1 MNALYRF
8 AREMSLR
15 QVRLPM
21 ISAVGRLAARSILFS
36 TVAERQR
43 SFCIGYAR
51 FRSQSATVEFSP
63 GKPDK

>member
-15 QVRLPM
+15 QVRLPT
-21 ISAVGRLAARSILFS
+21 ISAVGRLVARSILFF
-36 TVAERQR
+36 TVSERQR
-43 SFCIGYAR
+43 SFCTGYAR
-51 FRSQSATVEFSP
+51 FRSQSAIVEFSP